1 MEEVEK
7 DSAQDLAEEIEE
19 IVEILPNLKLRLEIC
34 PRCSYKRQPWDEKF
48 VSAFECPKCGVM
60 YAVALEEMSRL
71 NRGQRLKD
79 EEEAEL
85 LRQAQEIGK
94 AIGKGTGGAMFA
106 GEERSWVVAAIILV
120 VVLVVVAIFFLL

>member
-19 IVEILPNLKLRLEIC
+19 IVEILPNLKLRLETC

-79 EEEAEL
+79 RNR
-85 LRQAQEIGK
+85 RQFI
-94 AIGKGTGGAMFA
+94 F
-106 GEERSWVVAAIILV
+106 
-120 VVLVVVAIFFLL
+120 VLKIEKTI